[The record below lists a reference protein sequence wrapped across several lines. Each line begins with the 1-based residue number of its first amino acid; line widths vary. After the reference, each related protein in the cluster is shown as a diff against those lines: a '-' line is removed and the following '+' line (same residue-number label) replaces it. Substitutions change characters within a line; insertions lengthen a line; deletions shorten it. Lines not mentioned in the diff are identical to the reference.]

1 MQFTIIS
8 TIFMAAA
15 AIASPVAAPP
25 AMEPADLV
33 VRTGGGGGGDSKT
46 CSGDTKQV
54 CCNGLL
60 NCVVQILGSQCSG
73 GVYCCDTSSG
83 TGSLINIQALNCV
96 KLL

>member
-8 TIFMAAA
+8 TLFLATA

-25 AMEPADLV
+25 PMEPADLV
-33 VRTGGGGGGDSKT
+33 VRTGGGGGGGDSKT

-60 NCVVQILGSQCSG
+60 NCVVQVLGSQCSG
-73 GVYCCDTSSG
+73 GG
-83 TGSLINIQALNCV
+83 GLININALNCV

>member
-46 CSGDTKQV
+46 CSGDTKQASLQRT
-54 CCNGLL
+54 LL
-60 NCVVQILGSQCSG
+60 SVPLDHS
-73 GVYCCDTSSG
+73 
-83 TGSLINIQALNCV
+83 
-96 KLL
+96 